1 MRRVVKISFFALLML
16 LFLAA
21 SLFSAWI
28 YTYNRLSAESL
39 IAEIS
44 FDRVGKQIYRANLA
58 RGDSCAAEAYTI
70 YGDQWR
76 IDAEFLKWKYWANLL
91 GLDSQYRLDRI
102 EGRYRNI
109 DDQNYKPKQAYKLG
123 TKTILNMV
131 GIAKTLGRFNF
142 LLDAAYGSSTFTD
155 IETVYVFRVYK
166 TQIGI
171 ITRTAP
177 RKKDAQGRDLPNIE
191 ITNACNLE
199 PGIWEVFSKWI
210 NKQAIKFL

>member
-1 MRRVVKISFFALLML
+1 MRKVVKISFISLLVL
-16 LFLAA
+16 LLLAG

-28 YTYNRLSAESL
+28 YTYNRLTAETL
-39 IAEIS
+39 IAKIS
-44 FDRVGKQIYRANLA
+44 FDRIGKQVYKANLA
-58 RGDSCAAEAYTI
+58 RGDLCAVEAYTI

-91 GLDSQYRLDRI
+91 GLDSLYRLDRI
-102 EGRYRNI
+102 EGRYQNI
-109 DDQNYKPKQAYKLG
+109 EDHNNKPKHAFELG
-123 TKTILNMV
+123 SKTALDIV
-131 GIAKTLGRFNF
+131 GIAKALGRFNF
-142 LLDAAYGSSTFTD
+142 LLDAAYGSSTYKD
-155 IETVYVFRVYK
+155 IETDNIFKVYK

-177 RKKDAQGRDLPNIE
+177 RKKDVLGRDLPNIE

-199 PGIWEVFSKWI
+199 PGIWKAFSKWI

>member
-1 MRRVVKISFFALLML
+1 MRKVVKISFFSLLVL
-16 LFLAA
+16 LLLAG

-28 YTYNRLSAESL
+28 YTYNRLTAETL

-44 FDRVGKQIYRANLA
+44 FDRIGKQVYKANLA
-58 RGDSCAAEAYTI
+58 RGDLCAVEAYTI

-91 GLDSQYRLDRI
+91 GLDSLYRLNRI
-102 EGRYRNI
+102 EGRYQNVE
-109 DDQNYKPKQAYKLG
+109 DQNNKPKHAYELG
-123 TKTILNMV
+123 SKTALDIV
-131 GIAKTLGRFNF
+131 GIAKALGRFNF
-142 LLDAAYGSSTFTD
+142 LLDAAYGSSTYKD
-155 IETVYVFRVYK
+155 IETDNIFKVYK

-177 RKKDAQGRDLPNIE
+177 RKKDVLGRDLPNIE

-199 PGIWEVFSKWI
+199 PGIWGAFSKWI